1 MSFKV
6 DVYLGAG
13 IIHSFPAKDIEM
25 AREIATRQ
33 LTEGLWVKREDK
45 TEEFYPPHRIYK
57 IKIYEGTEGSKLRSV
72 S

>member
-1 MSFKV
+1 MSYKV

-13 IIHSFPAKDIEM
+13 IIHSFPAKTKEA

-33 LTEGLWVKREDK
+33 LTEGVWVKLEDK
-45 TEEFYPPHRIYK
+45 TEEYYPAHRIYK
-57 IKIYEGTEGSKLRSV
+57 IKVYKGTEDNKLRAV